1 LALFKDILLP
11 VDLEHSGSW
20 RKSLPL
26 SITLCRMMNANLHTL
41 AVIPEVGPG
50 IVDQFFPEDFEKT
63 ATTHMMED
71 LHAFTRT
78 HVPADIKV
86 QHIVAHGRVY
96 DEILRV
102 ARNIASD
109 LIIIGAHRPDLKDY
123 LIGSNASRVVRHATC
138 SVLIARD

>member
-1 LALFKDILLP
+1 VFKDILFP
-11 VDLEHSGSW
+11 VDLGHRESW
-20 RKSLPL
+20 GKSLPL
-26 SITLCRMMNANLHTL
+26 AITLCRTMGANLHTL

-50 IVDQFFPEDFEKT
+50 MVDQFFPENFEKT

-71 LHAFTRT
+71 LHAFTRA

-96 DEILRV
+96 DEILRI
-102 ARNIASD
+102 AKDTASD
-109 LIIIGAHRPDLKDY
+109 LIIMAAHRPGLRDY

-138 SVLIARD
+138 SVLIARE

>member
-1 LALFKDILLP
+1 VFKDILLP
-11 VDLEHSGSW
+11 VDLSHPGSW
-20 RKSLPL
+20 GKSLPL
-26 SITLCRMMNANLHTL
+26 AITLCRTMDANLHTL

-50 IVDQFFPEDFEKT
+50 MVDQFFPPDFERT
-63 ATTHMMED
+63 ATEHTMED

-78 HVPADIKV
+78 HVPEDIRV

-102 ARNIASD
+102 AKDTASD
-109 LIIIGAHRPDLKDY
+109 LIVMAAHRPDLRDY

>member
-1 LALFKDILLP
+1 MFKDILLP
-11 VDLEHSGSW
+11 VDLAHLGSW
-20 RKSLPL
+20 SKSLGIAL
-26 SITLCRMMNANLHTL
+26 ALCRMANANMHIL

-50 IVDQFFPEDFEKT
+50 VVDQFFPENYETT
-63 ATTHMMED
+63 ATTHMMEE
-71 LHAFTRT
+71 LHAFTRA

-102 ARNIASD
+102 AGTTASD

-123 LIGSNASRVVRHATC
+123 LIGSNASRVVRHAPC
-138 SVLIARD
+138 SVLVARD

>member
-1 LALFKDILLP
+1 
-11 VDLEHSGSW
+11 
-20 RKSLPL
+20 
-26 SITLCRMMNANLHTL
+26 MMNANLHTL

-50 IVDQFFPEDFEKT
+50 IVDQFFPADFEKT

-78 HVPADIKV
+78 HVPTDIKV